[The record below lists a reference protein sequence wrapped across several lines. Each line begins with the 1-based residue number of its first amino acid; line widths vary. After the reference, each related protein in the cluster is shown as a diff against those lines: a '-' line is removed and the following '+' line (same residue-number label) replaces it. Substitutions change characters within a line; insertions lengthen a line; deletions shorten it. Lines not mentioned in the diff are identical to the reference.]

1 MQSNQ
6 KPKVIVYR
14 DHLLPSS
21 ETFIRAQGEGLRHFQ
36 PFYVGLRSEDGLAL
50 PPDRTYVLNHGDPFG
65 YCREYYLKF
74 GGLPISLDKK
84 VCSLAPALIH
94 AHFGRDAAHIL
105 PLARATKLPFFVT
118 FHGWD
123 ATADANIMAET
134 ASGRRYLRRREEL
147 AKTATRIIAVSQFIA
162 NCLKE
167 KGFPK
172 DKIVVHY
179 IGVNT
184 LEFTQ
189 DPAIQRKKVVLFVGR
204 LVEKKGCEFLIRAM
218 KEVQTVVPDA
228 QLVVI
233 GDGPLRGELEQ
244 LAAATLFNF
253 SFLGTQPVSAV
264 RAWMNRAYVF
274 SVPSLVARSG
284 DAEGFGM
291 VFIEAQAL
299 GTPVVSFASG
309 GVPEA
314 VAHGV
319 TGFLAP
325 ERNWR
330 QLAKHIIDL
339 FQNQALWNRIST
351 RAGERARLCF
361 DLRNQCLLLEGLYSS
376 AIASSRVKLQ

>member
-1 MQSNQ
+1 MPTDQ

-36 PFYVGLRSEDGLAL
+36 SFYMGLRSENGLAL
-50 PPDRTYVLNHGDPFG
+50 PPDRTYVLNHGDPLG
-65 YCREYYLKF
+65 YCREYFLKF
-74 GGLPISLDKK
+74 GRLPVSLDKR

-94 AHFGRDAAHIL
+94 AHFGRDAVHIL
-105 PLARATKLPFFVT
+105 PLVRATKLPFFVT

-123 ATADANIMAET
+123 ATADSDTIAET
-134 ASGRRYLRRREEL
+134 PSGRRYLRRRDEL
-147 AKTATRIIAVSQFIA
+147 AKTATRIIAVSHFIA
-162 NCLKE
+162 NCLEE

-172 DKIVVHY
+172 EKIVVHY

-184 LEFTQ
+184 LEFTP
-189 DPAIQRKKVVLFVGR
+189 DPAVQRKKVVLFVGR

-218 KEVQTVVPDA
+218 KEVQSVVPDA

-233 GDGPLRGELEQ
+233 GDGPLRRDLEQ
-244 LAAATLFNF
+244 LAAATLLNF
-253 SFLGTQPVSAV
+253 SFLGTQPVSTV
-264 RAWMNRAYVF
+264 RAWMNRARVF
-274 SVPSLVARSG
+274 CVPSLVARSG

-325 ERNWR
+325 ERDWR
-330 QLAKHIIDL
+330 QLAKHIVDL
-339 FQNQALWNRIST
+339 FQNQTLWNLLST
-351 RAGERARLCF
+351 RASERARRSF
-361 DLRNQCLLLEGLYSS
+361 DLRHQCLLLEGLYSS
-376 AIASSRVKLQ
+376 AIASNRDNIQ

>member
-1 MQSNQ
+1 LQTIQ
-6 KPKVIVYR
+6 KPRVIVYR

-21 ETFIRAQGEGLRHFQ
+21 ETFIRAQGEGLRHFV
-36 PFYVGLRSEDGLAL
+36 PFYMGLRSENGLPL

-105 PLARATKLPFFVT
+105 PLARAKKLPFFVT

-123 ATADANIMAET
+123 ATAATSAIAET
-134 ASGRRYLRRREEL
+134 PSGRRYLRRRDEL

-162 NCLKE
+162 NCLEE

-172 DKIVVHY
+172 EKIVVHY
-179 IGVNT
+179 IGVDT
-184 LEFTQ
+184 LEFVQ
-189 DPAIQRKKVVLFVGR
+189 DPKVQRKKVVLFVGR

-218 KEVQTVVPDA
+218 KEVQIVVPDA
-228 QLVVI
+228 ELVVI
-233 GDGPLRGELEQ
+233 GDGPLRKELEQ
-244 LAAATLFNF
+244 LAAASLFNF
-253 SFLGTQPVSAV
+253 AFLGTQPASTV
-264 RAWMNRAYVF
+264 RSWMNRAKIF
-274 SVPSLVARSG
+274 CVPSLVARSG
-284 DAEGFGM
+284 DAEGFGI

-314 VAHGV
+314 VAHGA

-325 ERNWR
+325 ERDWR
-330 QLAKHIIDL
+330 QLAKHIVDL
-339 FQNQALWNRIST
+339 LLNQTLWNRLST
-351 RAGERARLCF
+351 RASERARSSF
-361 DLRNQCLLLEGLYSS
+361 DLRHQCLLLEGLYSS
-376 AIASSRVKLQ
+376 AIASNRNKIQ